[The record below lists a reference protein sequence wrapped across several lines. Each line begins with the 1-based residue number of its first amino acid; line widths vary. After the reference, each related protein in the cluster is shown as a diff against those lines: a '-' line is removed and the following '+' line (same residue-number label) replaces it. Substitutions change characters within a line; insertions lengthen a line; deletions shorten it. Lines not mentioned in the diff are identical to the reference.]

1 MFGKKKLEL
10 RIKEL
15 EEMQKKGYYG
25 NNENNEYLKEVYRYA
40 YQLSEFSET
49 NNAKLVNYYK
59 NNAVVRG
66 LLGTQIGDTIAE
78 ISDYIGNFAMIY
90 TLLISIV
97 TLPDDSA
104 GIVCETKVNTI
115 PNRQVLS

>member
-1 MFGKKKLEL
+1 MSKRKELEQ

-15 EEMQKKGYYG
+15 EKMQKKGYYG

-49 NNAKLVNYYK
+49 NNDKLVNYYK

-66 LLGTQIGDTIAE
+66 LLGTQIGDTIAQ
-78 ISDYIGNFAMIY
+78 IS
-90 TLLISIV
+90 
-97 TLPDDSA
+97 
-104 GIVCETKVNTI
+104 
-115 PNRQVLS
+115 